1 MKQGRNG
8 NWISHYWR
16 NVSIK
21 AIIPYLVF
29 SIFIIIAIVV
39 LGKEI
44 KHNFS
49 SIEKWI
55 SDLGFSGILVY
66 ILMVVILTSFFIP
79 DTFFGIIAGTLFGL
93 KTGFIAITIGVL
105 IGSVL
110 QYWLSR
116 SLLRNHIERIIA
128 AKPNLV
134 LIQQAVSQQE
144 LRLQLLL
151 RLTPMN
157 PVIISYLLGAA
168 GVRFRSFFVACFGLL
183 PIFFLEVYF
192 GYAGEHIVKM
202 ASQNKVTDVLHDAF
216 FFGGLIVLIIVIII
230 ISRIA
235 RKAIEAAISQQNK
248 DLQNNNVL

>member
-1 MKQGRNG
+1 MKQNRND
-8 NWISHYWR
+8 NWIRQYWR
-16 NVSIK
+16 NINIK

-29 SIFIIIAIVV
+29 SIFIIASVV
-39 LGKEI
+39 ILGKEI
-44 KHNFS
+44 EHHLNA
-49 SIEKWI
+49 IEKWI

-66 ILMVVILTSFFIP
+66 ILMFVILTSFFIP

-93 KTGFIAITIGVL
+93 KSGFIAVSIGAL
-105 IGSVL
+105 LGSVF

-134 LIQQAVSQQE
+134 LIQRAVSQQE
-144 LRLQLLL
+144 FRLQLLL

-168 GVRFRSFFVACFGLL
+168 GVRFRSFFVSCFGLL

-192 GYAGEHIVKM
+192 GYAGKHIVKM
-202 ASQNKVTDVLHDAF
+202 ASQNKITGVLHDAF
-216 FFGGLIVLIIVIII
+216 LFSGLIALIIVIII

-235 RKAIEAAISQQNK
+235 RKAIETAISPQSKN
-248 DLQNNNVL
+248 L